1 MAINLNTDPY
11 YDDFDK
17 TKGFYQIL
25 FKPGVAV
32 QARELTQIQSILQNQ
47 IKSFGDN
54 IFKEGALIQ
63 GGHQTLDNQYH
74 SVKLTAAADS
84 SVLSLIDQ
92 EIYGVKSGLKA
103 KVINATKATV
113 SGDPPTIYIKYLNSG
128 KSKEKSGFAQ
138 SELIWNEA
146 KTVSVTTAATAVN
159 AVGTAYIITSGIVYV
174 GGFFVYF
181 ADQTA
186 ILNKYGPI
194 TSLIVGFDVKQSI
207 KQFTDDASLNDPANG
222 SYNYAAPG
230 ADRLN
235 VALTLTNRPWQA
247 DDVADPDFV
256 EIARIE
262 NKKVISSVT
271 STAYNILGDTLARR
285 TYDESGDYVVR
296 PYDLTLLEHKR
307 TSLSTNDGYYTVA
320 EGGDANKFINKISP
334 GKAYVKGY
342 EIDNIKSAAIPADKA
357 RDFTTVE
364 SGSVYV
370 PFGNYV
376 RVTNING
383 VSEEIDNLPEVQ
395 IYSQFTSTPGIPEG
409 VAIGTARIR
418 HTEFFSGTPGT
429 TTAQYNV
436 YLFDIKMKTGFSF
449 TNDAKQIVYINSV
462 YSSDFTADVVEELA
476 NLTGTISTSSASN
489 TVQGIGTRF
498 LTELAIGNYINVG
511 GSTHR
516 VTAVTNDTTITVSPA
531 ANADRSGAIF
541 SSVKSKLWDTDKNSY
556 IFPLPVNIV
565 KSIDPT
571 GVDTIYQT
579 RRIFERTLT
588 NGVVQVDAG
597 VNESFSSFSLDNMQ
611 MYVANGDVVDITGD
625 VTISGASNSVLTVD
639 VSGKGYT
646 TETVMLVTTVSK
658 NGSSAD
664 KKIKTLVSNSQLDI
678 LTEATS
684 TAQSISLGKADIYRL
699 VSVKMTTTG
708 VFGDATYN
716 STTEVDITNRYTLDN
731 GQKATYY
738 GLGSLRLKRGSNA
751 PTGPIRITFD
761 YFTHGTGDYFS
772 VDSYSID
779 YKDIPTLILGG
790 NEYVLRDCLDFRP
803 KINDAGTGF
812 SGAGASVGEFPDFE
826 NDITTSYDYYLPRTD
841 KIVINRDG
849 RIKVIRGESGFE
861 AKEPITPEDS
871 MALYILKQK
880 PYVFN
885 LSTDIDIIKID
896 NRRFTMR
903 QIGKLENRIKNIE
916 YYTSLNQLEVDTQN
930 YQIKDINGFDK
941 FKNGFVVDSFQ
952 GHGIGDV
959 YNPDYGVAIDYDKKE
974 LRPLCKTEAFTL
986 KEVATTDAERTA
998 AGYAK
1003 TGDLYTLPYTEER
1016 MISNNRSSKVENLN
1030 PYDVVSFRGKMKGK
1044 QSDIW
1049 IDTVRLP
1056 DLPVSVDNYSS
1067 LTADA
1072 KAKGTYGTVW
1082 GSWETV
1088 HFGTY
1093 QGTQEVGTR
1102 VGTETTYTE
1111 EITTET
1117 RHDIVRSS
1125 SVIAKMRD
1133 VAINFEAEGLM
1144 PDTRM
1149 YIFFNNVDV
1158 TADCKSTLL
1167 YEHDLVAG
1175 DSNTTINAFG
1185 QQGRMI
1191 ATDDNGKLK
1200 GTFHYSAEKYNFNTG
1215 SYIIRMTDD
1224 FENNPTY
1231 EFTAAEMTFTSSG
1244 ELQNIQN
1251 EIVST
1256 RNAIVT
1262 SKPVIEK
1269 SARTNYFE
1277 GGKLKGKSCKGFDLY
1292 GEYYDGSG
1300 GTYETL
1306 IEAKNIGV
1314 CGYQAPVTTTGTGT
1328 GTICRLPTEPETPPV
1343 VQTCPPGGTILDT
1356 YCDNVTFN
1364 LMATVAASPD
1374 GNGNCTTTTVIT
1386 ETGSTQCTPV
1396 NPCEVSGT
1404 LAQTFCKNG
1413 TDLYGQYF
1421 DGTYNYITGNCNTT
1435 QSLIEANNVEDCKYV
1450 THPAAGVPTGN
1461 TECFQP
1467 GFIKYVEY
1475 HDGVGGTY
1483 KNVEEYGS
1491 AECGYVT
1498 PAEIV
1503 VLEAA
1508 GETVTQE
1515 EKDLAEIYDP
1525 TDPIAAGTHN
1535 RYECRGYDYYEM
1547 IADGNWG
1554 ETAVLIE
1561 SDSEYYC
1568 NYTVPKDTIYIATF
1582 VDLDPDDDD
1591 DGDLDPP
1598 RAQVVDTVG
1607 FIGGVFNYA
1616 FGRNLTE
1623 AERGEA
1629 QAYFDANGITA
1640 DTLANATTSGSN
1652 ITNGY
1657 IQGDV
1662 VPDAYNADAEK
1673 IALAVKTMIEVGVA
1687 RGYGND
1693 SDASVTNYLNTVEG
1707 ANVETLSTQIA
1718 IQAITAATNID
1729 NPAIDESWA
1738 KEAVRLLINNTETG
1752 GSLV

>member
-1 MAINLNTDPY
+1 MAININTDPY

-17 TKGFYQIL
+17 TKGFHQIL

-63 GGHQTLDNQYH
+63 GGHQSLDTQYH

-84 SVLSLIDQ
+84 TVLSLIDQ
-92 EIYGVKSGLKA
+92 EVYGLNSGIRA
-103 KVINATKATV
+103 KVVNATQATV
-113 SGDPPTIYIKYLNSG
+113 SGDPPTIFIKYLNSG

-146 KTVSVTTAATAVN
+146 KTVSVTTAATSVN
-159 AVGTAYIITSGIVYV
+159 AVGTAYTMTNGIIYV

-186 ILNKYGPI
+186 ILNKYGSI
-194 TSLIVGFDVKQSI
+194 TNIIVGFDVKQTI
-207 KQFTDDASLNDPANG
+207 KDFTDDASLNDPANG

-230 ADRLN
+230 ADRLQ

-256 EIARIE
+256 EIARIQ
-262 NKKVISSVT
+262 NKSVISAVT

-296 PYDLTLLEHKR
+296 PYDLSMVEHKR

-342 EIDNIKSAAIPADKA
+342 EIDNVKSAAIPADKA
-357 RDFTTVE
+357 RDTASVE
-364 SGSVYV
+364 SGSVYT

-395 IYSQFTSTPGIPEG
+395 IYSQFTATPGIPEG

-436 YLFDIKMKTGFSF
+436 YLFDIKMKTGYSF

-476 NLTGTISTSSASN
+476 NLTGTISTVGASS
-489 TVQGIGTRF
+489 TIQGIGTRF
-498 LTELAIGNYINVG
+498 LTELDVGNYINVD

-516 VTAVTNDTTITVSPA
+516 VISIIDDTGITVSP
-531 ANADRSGAIF
+531 DPIQSRSGYVF
-541 SSVKSKLWDTDKNSY
+541 SSVKSKLWNTDRNSY
-556 IFPLPVNIV
+556 IFPLPVTIV

-579 RRIFERTLT
+579 RRVYERTLT

-625 VTISGASNSVLTVD
+625 VTITGASNTVLTVD
-639 VSGKGYT
+639 VSAKGYT
-646 TETVMLVTTVSK
+646 TETVILVVTVSK
-658 NGSSAD
+658 NGSAAD

-678 LTEATS
+678 TSEATS
-684 TAQSISLGKADIYRL
+684 TAQSISLGKGDIYKL

-812 SGAGASVGEFPDFE
+812 SGTGSSVGEFPDFE
-826 NDITTSYDYYLPRTD
+826 NDITTAYEYYLPRTD

-849 RIKVIRGESGFE
+849 RIKVIKGESGFD
-861 AKEPITPEDS
+861 AKEPATPEDS
-871 MALYILKQK
+871 MVLYILKQK

-885 LSTDIDIIKID
+885 ISTDIDIVKID

-916 YYTSLNQLEVDTQN
+916 YYTSLNQLEVNTQN

-959 YNPDYGVAIDYDKKE
+959 YNSDYGVAIDYQKRE

-1049 IDTVRLP
+1049 IDTIRLP

-1067 LTADA
+1067 LTAAA

-1093 QGTQEVGTR
+1093 QGTQEIGTR

-1117 RHDIVRSS
+1117 RHDIVVDTK
-1125 SVIAKMRD
+1125 VIPKMRD

-1149 YIFFNNVDV
+1149 YIFMNNENV
-1158 TADCKSTLL
+1158 TAECKSTLL

-1175 DSNTTINAFG
+1175 DTKTTINAIG
-1185 QQGRMI
+1185 QQGKMI

-1200 GTFHYSAEKYNFNTG
+1200 GTFHYSAEKWNWSTG

-1224 FENNPTY
+1224 YENNQTY
-1231 EFTAAEMTFTSSG
+1231 EFTSAEMTFTSSG
-1244 ELQNIQN
+1244 ELQNIRN

-1262 SKPVIEK
+1262 SKPVIE
-1269 SARTNYFE
+1269 STSRTNYFE

-1292 GEYYDGSG
+1292 EERYDGAG

-1306 IEAKNIGV
+1306 VDAKNTGV
-1314 CGYQAPVTTTGTGT
+1314 CGYVKPIVTP
-1328 GTICRLPTEPETPPV
+1328 LPTEPDPPVV
-1343 VQTCPPGGTILDT
+1343 VQTCPPGGTILNT
-1356 YCDNVTFN
+1356 YCDEVTFN
-1364 LMATVAASPD
+1364 LMATVAAGPD
-1374 GNGNCTTTTVIT
+1374 GNGKCSTTEVIT

-1396 NPCEVSGT
+1396 NPCEPNGT
-1404 LAQTFCKNG
+1404 PAQTFCKNG
-1413 TDLYGQYF
+1413 TDLWGQYF
-1421 DGTYNYITGNCNTT
+1421 DGTYNYVTGDCNTY
-1435 QSLIEANNVEDCKYV
+1435 QSLIQANNVEDCKYV
-1450 THPAAGVPTGN
+1450 NHPAAGVPTGN

-1467 GFIKYVEY
+1467 GYIKYVEY

-1491 AECGYVT
+1491 AECGYVS
-1498 PAEIV
+1498 PVEIA

-1508 GETVTQE
+1508 GTVVTQE

-1561 SDSEYYC
+1561 ANSEYYC
-1568 NYTVPKDTIYIATF
+1568 NYTVPKDTIYIETF
-1582 VDLDPDDDD
+1582 VDLDADDDD

-1598 RAQVVDTVG
+1598 RAQVVDTLG
-1607 FIGGVFNYA
+1607 FINGIFNYA
-1616 FGRNLTE
+1616 FGSNMTE
-1623 AERGEA
+1623 SDRVEA
-1629 QAYFDANGITA
+1629 DAYLASKGITA

-1652 ITNGY
+1652 IVDGY
-1657 IQGDV
+1657 IDADQ
-1662 VPDAYNADAEK
+1662 VPSAYNEDAEK
-1673 IALAVKTMIEVGVA
+1673 LGLAIKTMIEVGVA
-1687 RGYGND
+1687 RGYGAD

-1707 ANVETLSTQIA
+1707 STVETISNQIA
-1718 IQAITAATNID
+1718 IQAVTAATQID

-1738 KEAVRLLINNTETG
+1738 KEAVRLLINNTTEG
-1752 GSLV
+1752 GSLI

>member
-11 YDDFDK
+11 YDDFDN
-17 TKGFYQIL
+17 TKGFHQIL

-63 GGHQTLDNQYH
+63 GGHQSLDTQYH

-84 SVLSLIDQ
+84 IVLSLIDQ
-92 EIYGVKSGLKA
+92 EVYGLKSGIKA
-103 KVINATKATV
+103 KVVNATQATAA
-113 SGDPPTIYIKYLNSG
+113 GDPPTIFIKYLNSG

-138 SELIWNEA
+138 SEIIWNEA
-146 KTVSVTTAATAVN
+146 KTVSVTTAATSVN
-159 AVGTAYIITSGIVYV
+159 SVGTAYTMTNGIVYA

-194 TSLIVGFDVKQSI
+194 TNIIVGFDVKQTI
-207 KQFTDDASLNDPANG
+207 KDFTDDSSLNDPANG
-222 SYNYAAPG
+222 SFNYAAPG
-230 ADRLN
+230 ADRLQ

-247 DDVADPDFV
+247 DNVVDPDFI
-256 EIARIE
+256 EIARIQ
-262 NKKVISSVT
+262 NKKVISAVT

-296 PYDLTLLEHKR
+296 PYDLSMVEHKR
-307 TSLSTNDGYYTVA
+307 TSLFVNDGYYTAA

-342 EIDNIKSAAIPADKA
+342 EIDNVKSAAIAGDKA
-357 RDFTTVE
+357 RDTALVE
-364 SGSVYV
+364 SGSVYT

-395 IYSQFTSTPGIPEG
+395 IYSQFTSTPGVPEG
-409 VAIGTARIR
+409 IAIGTARIR

-436 YLFDIKMKTGFSF
+436 YLFDIKMRTGFSF

-462 YSSDFTADVVEELA
+462 YSSDFTADVVEELS
-476 NLTGTISTSSASN
+476 NLTGTISTVGASQ
-489 TVQGIGTRF
+489 TIQGIGTRF
-498 LTELAIGNYINVG
+498 LTELSIGNYINIDG
-511 GSTHR
+511 DTHR
-516 VTAVTNDTTITVSPA
+516 VTTIIDDTGIEVSPTPTQS
-531 ANADRSGAIF
+531 RSGYVF
-541 SSVKSKLWDTDKNSY
+541 SSVKSKLWNTDRNSY

-565 KSIDPT
+565 KSIDPS
-571 GVDTIYQT
+571 GVDTVYET

-588 NGVVQVDAG
+588 AGVVQVDAG
-597 VNESFSSFSLDNMQ
+597 VNESFSSESLDNMQ
-611 MYVANGDVVDITGD
+611 LYVSNGDVVDITGD
-625 VTISGASNSVLTVD
+625 VTISGAANTVLTID
-639 VSGKGYT
+639 ISGQGYT
-646 TETVMLVTTVSK
+646 TETVMLIATVSK
-658 NGSSAD
+658 NGSAAD
-664 KKIKTLVSNSQLDI
+664 KKTKSLQANQQLDI

-708 VFGDATYN
+708 VFGDASYN

-738 GLGSLRLKRGSNA
+738 GLGSLRLKSGSNA

-772 VDSYSID
+772 VDSYTID

-812 SGAGASVGEFPDFE
+812 SGAGSSVGEFPDFE
-826 NDITTSYDYYLPRTD
+826 NDITTSYEYYLPRTD

-849 RIKVIRGESGFE
+849 RIKVIKGESGFE
-861 AKEPITPEDS
+861 AKEPTTPEDS

-885 LSTDIDIIKID
+885 ISTDIDIVKID

-959 YNPDYGVAIDYDKKE
+959 YNPDYGVAIDYDKRE

-986 KEVATTDAERTA
+986 KEVATTDAERAA

-1016 MISNNRSSKVENLN
+1016 LISNNRSSKVENLN

-1049 IDTVRLP
+1049 IDTIRLP

-1082 GSWETV
+1082 GAWETV

-1093 QGTQEVGTR
+1093 QGTQEIGTR

-1117 RHDIVRSS
+1117 KHDIVRSS

-1133 VAINFEAEGLM
+1133 VSINFEAEGLM

-1149 YIFFNNVDV
+1149 YIFMNNQDV

-1167 YEHDLVAG
+1167 YDHDLVAG

-1185 QQGRMI
+1185 QQGKML

-1200 GTFHYSAEKYNFNTG
+1200 GTFHYSAEKYNWNTG

-1244 ELQNIQN
+1244 ELHNIQN

-1269 SARTNYFE
+1269 SSRTDYFE
-1277 GGKLKGKSCKGFDLY
+1277 SGKLKSKSCKGFDLY
-1292 GEYYDGSG
+1292 EEKYDGSG
-1300 GTYETL
+1300 GTYEVL
-1306 IEAKNIGV
+1306 IDAKNIGV
-1314 CGYQAPVTTTGTGT
+1314 CGYVKPIITPTPIEPDNPV
-1328 GTICRLPTEPETPPV
+1328 V
-1343 VQTCPPGGTILDT
+1343 VQTCPAGGTILDT
-1356 YCDNVTFN
+1356 YCDAVTFN
-1364 LMATVAASPD
+1364 LMATVAAGPD

-1396 NPCEVSGT
+1396 SPCDVAGT
-1404 LAQTFCKNG
+1404 LAQTFCKNQ
-1413 TDLYGQYF
+1413 TDLWGQYF
-1421 DGTYNYITGNCNTT
+1421 DGTYNYVTGDCNTY
-1435 QSLIEANNVEDCKYV
+1435 QSLIEANNVEDCKYILH
-1450 THPAAGVPTGN
+1450 TAYGVPTGN
-1461 TECFQP
+1461 TECYQP

-1475 HDGVGGTY
+1475 HDGLGGTY
-1483 KNVEEYGS
+1483 KNIEEYGS
-1491 AECGYVT
+1491 VECGYVT
-1498 PAEIV
+1498 PAVIAAA
-1503 VLEAA
+1503 EAE
-1508 GETVTQE
+1508 GEVVTQE
-1515 EKDLAEIYDP
+1515 EKDLAETYDP
-1525 TDPIAAGTHN
+1525 ADPIAAGTHN
-1535 RYECRGYDYYEM
+1535 RYECRGVDYYEM

-1561 SDSEYYC
+1561 ANSEFYC
-1568 NYTVPKDTIYIATF
+1568 NYTVPKDTIFIETF

-1657 IQGDV
+1657 IDADV

-1673 IALAVKTMIEVGVA
+1673 VALAVKTMIEVGVA
-1687 RGYGND
+1687 RGYGSD

-1707 ANVETLSTQIA
+1707 ANVETLSNQIA
-1718 IQAITAATNID
+1718 IQAITAATHID

>member
-17 TKGFYQIL
+17 TKGFHQIL

-32 QARELTQIQSILQNQ
+32 QARELTQIQSILQDQ

-63 GGHQTLDNQYH
+63 GGHQSLDTQYH

-84 SVLSLIDQ
+84 IVLSLIDQ
-92 EIYGVKSGLKA
+92 EVYGLKSGIKA
-103 KVINATKATV
+103 KVVNATQATV
-113 SGDPPTIYIKYLNSG
+113 AGDPPTIFIKYLNSG

-138 SELIWNEA
+138 SEIIWNEA
-146 KTVSVTTAATAVN
+146 KTVSVTTAATSVN
-159 AVGTAYIITSGIVYV
+159 AVGTAYNITNGIVYA

-194 TSLIVGFDVKQSI
+194 TNIIVGFDVKQTI
-207 KQFTDDASLNDPANG
+207 KDFTDDSSLNDPANG

-230 ADRLN
+230 ADRLQ
-235 VALTLTNRPWQA
+235 VALTLTNRAWQA
-247 DDVADPDFV
+247 DDVVDPDFI
-256 EIARIE
+256 EIARIQ
-262 NKKVISSVT
+262 NKKVISAVT

-296 PYDLTLLEHKR
+296 PYDLSMVEHRR
-307 TSLSTNDGYYTVA
+307 TSLYVNDGYYTAA

-342 EIDNIKSAAIPADKA
+342 EIDNVKSAAISADKA
-357 RDFTTVE
+357 RDTALVE
-364 SGSVYV
+364 SGSVYT

-409 VAIGTARIR
+409 IAIGTARIR

-436 YLFDIKMKTGFSF
+436 YLFDIKMRTGFSF

-462 YSSDFTADVVEELA
+462 YSSDFTADVVEELS
-476 NLTGTISTSSASN
+476 NLTGTISTVGASQ
-489 TVQGIGTRF
+489 TIQGIGTRF
-498 LTELAIGNYINVG
+498 LTELSIGNYINIDG
-511 GSTHR
+511 DTHR
-516 VTAVTNDTTITVSPA
+516 VTTIIDDTGIEVSPTPTQS
-531 ANADRSGAIF
+531 RSGYVF
-541 SSVKSKLWDTDKNSY
+541 SSVKSKLWNTDRNSY

-571 GVDTIYQT
+571 GVDTVYET

-588 NGVVQVDAG
+588 AGVVQVDAG
-597 VNESFSSFSLDNMQ
+597 VNESFSSESLDNMQ
-611 MYVANGDVVDITGD
+611 LYVSNGDVVDITGD
-625 VTISGASNSVLTVD
+625 VTISGAANTVLTID
-639 VSGKGYT
+639 ISGQGYT
-646 TETVMLVTTVSK
+646 TETIMLIATVSK
-658 NGSSAD
+658 NGSAAD
-664 KKIKTLVSNSQLDI
+664 KKTKSLQANHQLDI

-708 VFGDATYN
+708 VFGDASYN

-738 GLGSLRLKRGSNA
+738 GLGSLRLKSGSNA

-772 VDSYSID
+772 VDSYTID

-812 SGAGASVGEFPDFE
+812 SGAGSSVGEFPDFE
-826 NDITTSYDYYLPRTD
+826 NDITTSYEYYLPRTD

-849 RIKVIRGESGFE
+849 RIKVIKGESGFE
-861 AKEPITPEDS
+861 AKEPTTPEDA

-885 LSTDIDIIKID
+885 ISTDIDIVKID

-959 YNPDYGVAIDYDKKE
+959 YNVDYGAAVDYEKRE

-1016 MISNNRSSKVENLN
+1016 LISNNRSSKVENLN

-1049 IDTVRLP
+1049 IDTIRLP

-1082 GSWETV
+1082 GAWETV

-1149 YIFFNNVDV
+1149 YIFMNNQDV
-1158 TADCKSTLL
+1158 TSDCKSTLL
-1167 YEHDLVAG
+1167 YDHDLVAG

-1185 QQGRMI
+1185 QQGKML

-1200 GTFHYSAEKYNFNTG
+1200 GTFHYSAEKYNWNTG

-1231 EFTAAEMTFTSSG
+1231 EFTAAEMSFTSSG

-1262 SKPVIEK
+1262 SKPVIE
-1269 SARTNYFE
+1269 SSSRTDYFE
-1277 GGKLKGKSCKGFDLY
+1277 SGKLKSKSCKGFDLY
-1292 GEYYDGSG
+1292 GEYYDGGG

-1306 IEAKNIGV
+1306 IDAKNIGV
-1314 CGYQAPVTTTGTGT
+1314 CGYVKPIITPT
-1328 GTICRLPTEPETPPV
+1328 PTEPDPPVV
-1343 VQTCPPGGTILDT
+1343 VQTCPAGGTILDT
-1356 YCDNVTFN
+1356 YCDAVTFN
-1364 LMATVAASPD
+1364 LMATVAAGPD
-1374 GNGNCTTTTVIT
+1374 GSGNCTTTTVIT

-1396 NPCEVSGT
+1396 SPCDVAGT
-1404 LAQTFCKNG
+1404 LAQTFCKNQ
-1413 TDLYGQYF
+1413 TDLWGQYF
-1421 DGTYNYITGNCNTT
+1421 DGTYNYVTGDCNTY
-1435 QSLIEANNVEDCKYV
+1435 QSLIEANNVEDCKYIIH
-1450 THPAAGVPTGN
+1450 TAYGVPTGN

-1498 PAEIV
+1498 PAAIV
-1503 VLEAA
+1503 VAEAA
-1508 GETVTQE
+1508 GEVVTQE
-1515 EKDLAEIYDP
+1515 EKDLAETYDP

-1535 RYECRGYDYYEM
+1535 RYECRGVDYYEM

-1561 SDSEYYC
+1561 ANSEFYC
-1568 NYTVPKDTIYIATF
+1568 NYTVPKDTIFIETF

-1657 IQGDV
+1657 IDADV

-1673 IALAVKTMIEVGVA
+1673 VALAVKTMIEVGVA

-1707 ANVETLSTQIA
+1707 ANVETLSNQIA
-1718 IQAITAATNID
+1718 IQAITAATHID

>member
-17 TKGFYQIL
+17 TKGFHQIL

-63 GGHQTLDNQYH
+63 GGHQSLDTQYH
-74 SVKLTAAADS
+74 SVKLTAASDS
-84 SVLSLIDQ
+84 IVLSLIDQ
-92 EIYGVKSGLKA
+92 EVYGLKSGIKA
-103 KVINATKATV
+103 KVVNATQATV
-113 SGDPPTIYIKYLNSG
+113 AGDPPTIFIKYLNSG

-138 SELIWNEA
+138 SEIIWNEA
-146 KTVSVTTAATAVN
+146 KTVSVTTAATSVN
-159 AVGTAYIITSGIVYV
+159 AVGTAYTMTNGIVYA

-181 ADQTA
+181 ADQTS

-194 TSLIVGFDVKQSI
+194 TSIIVGFDVKQTI
-207 KQFTDDASLNDPANG
+207 KDFTDDSSLNDPANG

-230 ADRLN
+230 ADRLQ
-235 VALTLTNRPWQA
+235 VALTLTNRAWQA
-247 DDVADPDFV
+247 DDVVDPDFI
-256 EIARIE
+256 EIARIQ
-262 NKKVISSVT
+262 NKKVISAVT

-296 PYDLTLLEHKR
+296 PYDLSMVEHKR
-307 TSLSTNDGYYTVA
+307 TSLYVNDGYYTAA

-342 EIDNIKSAAIPADKA
+342 EIDNVKSAAIPADKA
-357 RDFTTVE
+357 RDTALVE
-364 SGSVYV
+364 SGSVYT

-395 IYSQFTSTPGIPEG
+395 IYSQFTSTPGVPEG
-409 VAIGTARIR
+409 IAIGTARIR

-436 YLFDIKMKTGFSF
+436 YLFDIKMRTGFSF

-462 YSSDFTADVVEELA
+462 YSSDFTADVVEELS
-476 NLTGTISTSSASN
+476 NLTGTISTVGASQ
-489 TVQGIGTRF
+489 TIQGIGTRF
-498 LTELAIGNYINVG
+498 LTELSIGNYINIDG
-511 GSTHR
+511 DTHR
-516 VTAVTNDTTITVSPA
+516 VTTIIDDTGIEVSPTPTQS
-531 ANADRSGAIF
+531 RSGYVF
-541 SSVKSKLWDTDKNSY
+541 SSVKSKLWNTDRNSY

-571 GVDTIYQT
+571 GVDTVYET

-588 NGVVQVDAG
+588 AGVVQVDAG
-597 VNESFSSFSLDNMQ
+597 VNESFSSESLDNMQ
-611 MYVANGDVVDITGD
+611 LYVSNGDVVDITGD
-625 VTISGASNSVLTVD
+625 VTISGAANTVLTID
-639 VSGKGYT
+639 VSGQGYT
-646 TETVMLVTTVSK
+646 TETVMLIATVSK
-658 NGSSAD
+658 NGSAAD
-664 KKIKTLVSNSQLDI
+664 KKTKSLQANHQLDI
-678 LTEATS
+678 LTEAAS

-708 VFGDATYN
+708 VFGDASYN

-738 GLGSLRLKRGSNA
+738 GLGSLRLKSGSNA

-772 VDSYSID
+772 VDSYTID

-812 SGAGASVGEFPDFE
+812 SGAGSSVGEFPDFE
-826 NDITTSYDYYLPRTD
+826 NDITTSYEYYLPRTD

-849 RIKVIRGESGFE
+849 RIKVIKGESGFE
-861 AKEPITPEDS
+861 AKEPSTPEDA

-885 LSTDIDIIKID
+885 ISTDIDIVKID

-959 YNPDYGVAIDYDKKE
+959 YNPDYGVAIDYDKRE

-1049 IDTVRLP
+1049 IDTIRLP

-1082 GSWETV
+1082 GAWETV

-1093 QGTQEVGTR
+1093 QGTQEIGTR

-1117 RHDIVRSS
+1117 KHDIVRSS

-1133 VAINFEAEGLM
+1133 VSINFEAEGLM

-1149 YIFFNNVDV
+1149 YIFMNNQDV
-1158 TADCKSTLL
+1158 TSDCKSTLL
-1167 YEHDLVAG
+1167 YDHDLVAG

-1185 QQGRMI
+1185 QQGKMI

-1200 GTFHYSAEKYNFNTG
+1200 GTFHYSAEKYNWNTG

-1244 ELQNIQN
+1244 ELHNIQN

-1262 SKPVIEK
+1262 SKPVIES
-1269 SARTNYFE
+1269 SARTDYFE
-1277 GGKLKGKSCKGFDLY
+1277 SGKLKSKSCKGFDLH

-1306 IEAKNIGV
+1306 IDAKNIGV
-1314 CGYQAPVTTTGTGT
+1314 CGYVKPIITSTPLEPPTPV
-1328 GTICRLPTEPETPPV
+1328 V

-1356 YCDNVTFN
+1356 YCDAVTFN
-1364 LMATVAASPD
+1364 LMATVAAGPD

-1396 NPCEVSGT
+1396 SPCDVAGT
-1404 LAQTFCKNG
+1404 LAQTFCKNQ
-1413 TDLYGQYF
+1413 TDLWGQFF
-1421 DGTYNYITGNCNTT
+1421 DGTYNYITGDCNTY
-1435 QSLIEANNVEDCKYV
+1435 QSLIEANNVEDCKYILH
-1450 THPAAGVPTGN
+1450 TASGVPTGN
-1461 TECFQP
+1461 TECYQP

-1475 HDGVGGTY
+1475 HDGLGGTY
-1483 KNVEEYGS
+1483 KVVEEYGS
-1491 AECGYVT
+1491 VECGYVT
-1498 PAEIV
+1498 PAAIV
-1503 VLEAA
+1503 IAEAA
-1508 GETVTQE
+1508 GEVVTQE
-1515 EKDLAEIYDP
+1515 EKDLAETYDP
-1525 TDPIAAGTHN
+1525 ADPIAAGTHN
-1535 RYECRGYDYYEM
+1535 RYECRGVDYYEM

-1561 SDSEYYC
+1561 ANSEFYC
-1568 NYTVPKDTIYIATF
+1568 NYTTPKDTIFIETF
-1582 VDLDPDDDD
+1582 VDLVPDDDD

-1629 QAYFDANGITA
+1629 QAYFDANGITS

-1657 IQGDV
+1657 IDADV

-1687 RGYGND
+1687 RGYGSD

-1707 ANVETLSTQIA
+1707 ANVETLSNQIA

-1738 KEAVRLLINNTETG
+1738 KEAVRALINNTETG

>member
-1 MAINLNTDPY
+1 MTINLNTDPY

-17 TKGFYQIL
+17 TKGFHQIL

-63 GGHQTLDNQYH
+63 GGHQSLDTQYH
-74 SVKLTAAADS
+74 SVKLTSAADS
-84 SVLSLIDQ
+84 TVLSLIDQ
-92 EIYGVKSGLKA
+92 DVYGTKSGIKA
-103 KVINATKATV
+103 RVVNATQATTA
-113 SGDPPTIYIKYLNSG
+113 GDPPTIFIKYLNSG

-138 SELIWNEA
+138 SEVIWNEA
-146 KTVSVTTAATAVN
+146 KTVSVTTAATSVN
-159 AVGTAYIITSGIVYV
+159 AVGTAYTMTNGIVYV

-181 ADQTA
+181 DDQTA

-194 TSLIVGFDVKQSI
+194 TNIIVGFDVKETI
-207 KQFTDDASLNDPANG
+207 KDFTDDSSLNDPANG

-230 ADRLN
+230 ADRLQ
-235 VALTLTNRPWQA
+235 VELTLTNRAWQA
-247 DDVADPDFV
+247 DDVTDPDFV
-256 EIARIE
+256 EIARIQ
-262 NKKVISSVT
+262 NKRVISAVT

-296 PYDLTLLEHKR
+296 PYDLSLVEHKR
-307 TSLSTNDGYYTVA
+307 TSLSTNDGYYTAA
-320 EGGDANKFINKISP
+320 EGGDVNKFINKISP

-342 EIDNIKSAAIPADKA
+342 EIDNVKSAAIPADKA
-357 RDFTTVE
+357 RDTATVE
-364 SGSVYV
+364 SGSVYT

-376 RVTNING
+376 RVTNLHS
-383 VSEEIDNLPEVQ
+383 VSEDIDHLPE
-395 IYSQFTSTPGIPEG
+395 IMIFNQFTSTPGTPEG
-409 VAIGTARIR
+409 IQIGSARIR
-418 HTEFFSGTPGT
+418 HTEYFSGTPGDP
-429 TTAQYNV
+429 ASQYNV
-436 YLFDIKMKTGFSF
+436 YLFDIKMYPGYSF
-449 TNDAKQIVYINSV
+449 TNDAKQLVYINSL
-462 YSSDFTADVVEELA
+462 YSEDFTADVVEELD
-476 NLTGTISTSSASN
+476 NLTGTVSTTNASS
-489 TVQGIGTRF
+489 TIQGIGTRF
-498 LTELAIGNYINVG
+498 LTELKVGNYINVA

-516 VTAVTNDTTITVSPA
+516 VTAVTNDTTISVSPA
-531 ANADRSGAIF
+531 ADADRSGEIF

-571 GVDTIYQT
+571 GTDTVYQT

-588 NGVVQVDAG
+588 AGVVQVNAG
-597 VNESFSSFSLDNMQ
+597 VNESFSSFSYDNMQ
-611 MYVANGDVVDITGD
+611 MYVSNGNVVDLSGS
-625 VTISGASNSVLTVD
+625 VTISGVSNSVLTVD
-639 VSGKGYT
+639 VSGQGYT
-646 TETVMLVTTVSK
+646 TETVMLVVTVSK
-658 NGSSAD
+658 NSSAAD
-664 KKIKTLVSNSQLDI
+664 RKIKTLVTNSQLDY
-678 LTEATS
+678 LAEAPA
-684 TAQSISLGKADIYRL
+684 TARTIWLEKADIYKL

-708 VFGDATYN
+708 VFGDVSYN
-716 STTEVDITNRYTLDN
+716 DTTEVDITNRYTLDN

-738 GLGSLRLKRGSNA
+738 GLGSIKLKKGSNP

-761 YFTHGTGDYFS
+761 YFTHGSGDYFS

-803 KINDAGTGF
+803 RIADNGSGFDAT
-812 SGAGASVGEFPDFE
+812 GASVGEFPDFE
-826 NDITTSYDYYLPRTD
+826 NDITTSYEYYLPRTD

-849 RIKVIRGESGFE
+849 RIKVVKGESGFD
-861 AKEPITPEDS
+861 AKEPATPEDS
-871 MALYILKQK
+871 MTLYILKQK

-885 LSTDIDIIKID
+885 ISTDIDIIKID

-959 YNPDYGVAIDYDKKE
+959 YNVDYGAAIDYDKRE

-986 KEVATTDAERTA
+986 KEVATTDAERAA

-1093 QGTQEVGTR
+1093 QGTQEIGTR

-1117 RHDIVRSS
+1117 KRDIVRSS
-1125 SVIAKMRD
+1125 AVIPKMRD
-1133 VAINFEAEGLM
+1133 VSINFEAEGLM

-1149 YIFFNNVDV
+1149 YIFMNNQDV

-1175 DSNTTINAFG
+1175 SPNTTINALG
-1185 QQGRMI
+1185 QQGRML

-1200 GTFHYSAEKYNFNTG
+1200 GTFHYSAEKYNWNTG

-1224 FENNPTY
+1224 FENNPVF

-1269 SARTNYFE
+1269 TARTNYFQS
-1277 GGKLKGKSCKGFDLY
+1277 GKLKSKSCKGFDLY

-1306 IEAKNIGV
+1306 INAKDTGV
-1314 CGYQAPVTTTGTGT
+1314 CGYVKPIITPVPG
-1328 GTICRLPTEPETPPV
+1328 EPDPPVV

-1356 YCDNVTFN
+1356 YCDDVTFN
-1364 LMATVAASPD
+1364 LMATVAAGPD

-1421 DGTYNYITGNCNTT
+1421 DGTYNYITGDCNTY
-1435 QSLIEANNVEDCKYV
+1435 QALIEANNVEDCKYV
-1450 THPAAGVPTGN
+1450 THPAAGTPTGN

-1467 GFIKYVEY
+1467 GYIKYVEY

-1491 AECGYVT
+1491 AECGYIS
-1498 PAEIV
+1498 PAEIAV
-1503 VLEAA
+1503 IEAA
-1508 GETVTQE
+1508 GTPVTQE
-1515 EKDLAEIYDP
+1515 EKDLAETYDP

-1535 RYECRGYDYYEM
+1535 RYECRGFDYYEM

-1561 SDSEYYC
+1561 ADSEYYC
-1568 NYTVPKDTIYIATF
+1568 NYTVPKDTIYIETF

-1598 RAQVVDTVG
+1598 RAQVVDTLG
-1607 FIGGVFNYA
+1607 YINGIFNYA
-1616 FGRNLTE
+1616 FGSNMTESDRVE
-1623 AERGEA
+1623 AE
-1629 QAYFDANGITA
+1629 AYLAAEGITA
-1640 DTLANATTSGSN
+1640 ETLANATTSGSN
-1652 ITNGY
+1652 IVDGY
-1657 IQGDV
+1657 IDATQ

-1673 IALAVKTMIEVGVA
+1673 LGLAVKTMIEVGVA
-1687 RGYGND
+1687 RGYGSD

-1707 ANVETLSTQIA
+1707 STVENISNQIA
-1718 IQAITAATNID
+1718 IQAVTAATQID

-1738 KEAVRLLINNTETG
+1738 KEAVRLLINNTEEG
-1752 GSLV
+1752 GSLI

>member
-1 MAINLNTDPY
+1 MAININTDPY

-17 TKGFYQIL
+17 TKGFHQIL

-63 GGHQTLDNQYH
+63 GGHQSLDTQYH

-84 SVLSLIDQ
+84 TVLSLIDQ
-92 EIYGVKSGLKA
+92 EIYGLNSGIRA
-103 KVINATKATV
+103 KVVNATQATV
-113 SGDPPTIYIKYLNSG
+113 SGDPPTIFIKYLNSG

-146 KTVSVTTAATAVN
+146 KTVSVTTAATSVN
-159 AVGTAYIITSGIVYV
+159 AVGTAYTMTNGIIYV

-186 ILNKYGPI
+186 ILNKYGSI
-194 TSLIVGFDVKQSI
+194 TNIIVGFDVKQTI
-207 KQFTDDASLNDPANG
+207 KDFTDDASLNDPANG

-230 ADRLN
+230 ADRLQ

-256 EIARIE
+256 EIARIQ
-262 NKKVISSVT
+262 NKSVISAVT

-296 PYDLTLLEHKR
+296 PYDLSMVEHKR

-342 EIDNIKSAAIPADKA
+342 EIDNVKSAAIPADKA
-357 RDFTTVE
+357 RDTASVE
-364 SGSVYV
+364 SGSVYT

-395 IYSQFTSTPGIPEG
+395 IYSQFTATPGIPEG

-436 YLFDIKMKTGFSF
+436 YLFDIKMKTGYSF

-476 NLTGTISTSSASN
+476 NLTGTISTVGASS
-489 TVQGIGTRF
+489 TIQGIGTRF
-498 LTELAIGNYINVG
+498 LTELDVGNYINVD

-516 VTAVTNDTTITVSPA
+516 VISIIDDTGITVSP
-531 ANADRSGAIF
+531 DPIQSRSGYVF
-541 SSVKSKLWDTDKNSY
+541 SSVKSKLWNTDRNSY
-556 IFPLPVNIV
+556 IFPLPVTIV

-579 RRIFERTLT
+579 RRVYERTLT

-625 VTISGASNSVLTVD
+625 VTITGASNTVLTVD
-639 VSGKGYT
+639 VSAKGYT
-646 TETVMLVTTVSK
+646 TETVILVVTVSK
-658 NGSSAD
+658 NGSAAD

-678 LTEATS
+678 TSEATS
-684 TAQSISLGKADIYRL
+684 TAQSISLGKGDIYRL

-812 SGAGASVGEFPDFE
+812 SGTGSSVGEFPDFE
-826 NDITTSYDYYLPRTD
+826 NDITTAYEYYLPRTD

-849 RIKVIRGESGFE
+849 RIKVIKGESGFD
-861 AKEPITPEDS
+861 AKEPATPEDS
-871 MALYILKQK
+871 MVLYILKQK

-885 LSTDIDIIKID
+885 ISTDIDIVKID

-916 YYTSLNQLEVDTQN
+916 YYTSLNQLEVNTQN

-959 YNPDYGVAIDYDKKE
+959 YNADYGVAIDYQKRE

-1049 IDTVRLP
+1049 IDTIRLP

-1067 LTADA
+1067 LTAAA

-1093 QGTQEVGTR
+1093 QGTQEIGTR

-1117 RHDIVRSS
+1117 KHDIVRSS

-1149 YIFFNNVDV
+1149 YIFMNNENV
-1158 TADCKSTLL
+1158 TAECKSTLL

-1175 DSNTTINAFG
+1175 DTKTTINAIG
-1185 QQGRMI
+1185 QQGKMI

-1200 GTFHYSAEKYNFNTG
+1200 GTFHYSAEKWNWSTG

-1224 FENNPTY
+1224 YENNQTY
-1231 EFTAAEMTFTSSG
+1231 EFTSAEMTFTSSG

-1262 SKPVIEK
+1262 SKPVIE
-1269 SARTNYFE
+1269 STSRTNYFE

-1292 GEYYDGSG
+1292 EERYDGAG

-1306 IEAKNIGV
+1306 VDAKNTGV
-1314 CGYQAPVTTTGTGT
+1314 CGYVKPIITP
-1328 GTICRLPTEPETPPV
+1328 LPTEPDPPVV
-1343 VQTCPPGGTILDT
+1343 VQTCPPGGTILNT
-1356 YCDNVTFN
+1356 YCDEVTFN
-1364 LMATVAASPD
+1364 LMATVAAGPD
-1374 GNGNCTTTTVIT
+1374 GNGKCSTTEVIT

-1396 NPCEVSGT
+1396 NPCEPNGT
-1404 LAQTFCKNG
+1404 PAQTFCKNG
-1413 TDLYGQYF
+1413 TDLWGQYF
-1421 DGTYNYITGNCNTT
+1421 DGTYNYVTGDCNTY
-1435 QSLIEANNVEDCKYV
+1435 QSLIQANNVEDCKYV
-1450 THPAAGVPTGN
+1450 NHPAAGVPTGN

-1467 GFIKYVEY
+1467 GYIKYVEY

-1491 AECGYVT
+1491 AECGYVS
-1498 PAEIV
+1498 PVEIA

-1508 GETVTQE
+1508 GTVVTQE

-1561 SDSEYYC
+1561 ANSEYYC
-1568 NYTVPKDTIYIATF
+1568 NYTVPKDTIYIETF
-1582 VDLDPDDDD
+1582 VDLDADDDD

-1598 RAQVVDTVG
+1598 RAQVVDTLG
-1607 FIGGVFNYA
+1607 FINGIFNYA
-1616 FGRNLTE
+1616 FGSNMTE
-1623 AERGEA
+1623 SDRVEA
-1629 QAYFDANGITA
+1629 DAYLASKGITA

-1652 ITNGY
+1652 IVDGY
-1657 IQGDV
+1657 IDADQ
-1662 VPDAYNADAEK
+1662 VPSAYNEDAEK
-1673 IALAVKTMIEVGVA
+1673 LGLAIKTMIEVGVA
-1687 RGYGND
+1687 RGYGAD

-1707 ANVETLSTQIA
+1707 STVETISNQIA
-1718 IQAITAATNID
+1718 IQAVTAATQID

-1738 KEAVRLLINNTETG
+1738 KEAVRLLINNTTEG
-1752 GSLV
+1752 GSLI

>member
-17 TKGFYQIL
+17 TKGFHQIL

-47 IKSFGDN
+47 IKAFGNN

-63 GGHQTLDNQYH
+63 GGHQSLDRQYH
-74 SVKLTAAADS
+74 SVKLTADS
-84 SVLSLIDQ
+84 DAVVMSLIDQ
-92 EIYGVKSGLKA
+92 EIYGLNSGIKA
-103 KVINATKATV
+103 KVVNATQATDA
-113 SGDPPTIYIKYLNSG
+113 GDPPTIFIKYLNSG

-138 SELIWNEA
+138 SEIIWNES
-146 KTVSVTTAATAVN
+146 KTVAVTTAATSVN
-159 AVGTAYIITSGIVYV
+159 AVGTAYTITNGIIYAA
-174 GGFFVYF
+174 GFFVYF

-194 TSLIVGFDVKQSI
+194 NNILVGFDVKQTI
-207 KQFTDDASLNDPANG
+207 KDFTDDSSLNDPANG

-230 ADRLN
+230 ADRLQ
-235 VALTLTNRPWQA
+235 VALTITNRPWQR
-247 DDVADPDFV
+247 DDIADPDFI
-256 EIARIE
+256 EIARIQ
-262 NKKVISSVT
+262 NKKVISAVT
-271 STAYNILGDTLARR
+271 STEYNILGDTLARR

-296 PYDLTLLEHKR
+296 PYDLSLLEHKR

-320 EGGDANKFINKISP
+320 EGGDVNKFINKISA

-342 EIDNIKSAAIPADKA
+342 EIDNVKSAAIAADKA

-364 SGSVYV
+364 SGSVYT

-376 RVTNING
+376 RVTNLNG
-383 VSEEIDNLPEVQ
+383 VSEKIDELPEIQ
-395 IYSQFTSTPGIPEG
+395 IYSQFSATPGSPSGIP
-409 VAIGTARIR
+409 IGTARIR
-418 HTEFFSGTPGT
+418 HTEFYSGTPGT
-429 TTAQYNV
+429 ATAQYNV
-436 YLFDIKMKTGFSF
+436 YLFDIKMDTGYSF
-449 TNDAKQIVYINSV
+449 TNNAKQLVYINDM

-476 NLTGTISTSSASN
+476 NLTGTISTVGASS
-489 TVQGIGTRF
+489 TITGIGTRF
-498 LTELAIGNYINVG
+498 LTQLSVGNYINVAG
-511 GSTHR
+511 DTHR
-516 VTAVTNDTTITVSPA
+516 VTSITADTLISVSP
-531 ANADRSGAIF
+531 DPTSSRSGEIF

-588 NGVVQVDAG
+588 SGVVQVDAG
-597 VNESFSSFSLDNMQ
+597 VNESFSSFSLDNIQ
-611 MYVANGDVVDITGD
+611 MYVANGDVVDVTGD
-625 VTISGASNSVLTVD
+625 VSITGAANTVLTVD
-639 VSGKGYT
+639 VSAKGYT
-646 TETVMLVTTVSK
+646 TETVILIATVSK

-664 KKIKTLVSNSQLDI
+664 KKIKTLISNSQLDY
-678 LTEATS
+678 TSEAAA
-684 TAQSISLGKADIYRL
+684 TAQIVWLGKGDVYRL

-716 STTEVDITNRYTLDN
+716 NTTEVDITSRYTLDN

-738 GLGSLRLKRGSNA
+738 GLGSLQLKRGSNA

-761 YFTHGTGDYFS
+761 YFTHGGGDYFS

-803 KINDAGTGF
+803 KISDNGAGF
-812 SGAGASVGEFPDFE
+812 SDTGSNVGEFPDFE

-849 RIKVIRGESGFE
+849 RIKVIKGESAFE
-861 AKEPITPEDS
+861 AKEPATPEDS
-871 MALYILKQK
+871 MTLYILKQK
-880 PYVFN
+880 AYVFN

-959 YNPDYGVAIDYDKKE
+959 YNVDYGAAVDYEKRE

-1016 MISNNRSSKVENLN
+1016 MISNNKSSKVENLN
-1030 PYDVVSFRGKMKGK
+1030 PHDIVSFRGKMKGK

-1049 IDTVRLP
+1049 IDTIRLP

-1117 RHDIVRSS
+1117 KRDIVRSS

-1149 YIFFNNVDV
+1149 YIFFDNIDV

-1167 YEHDLVAG
+1167 YEHDLVPTEPM
-1175 DSNTTINAFG
+1175 TTINALG
-1185 QQGRMI
+1185 HQQKML

-1215 SYIIRMTDD
+1215 SYILRMTDD
-1224 FENNPTY
+1224 YENNPTY
-1231 EFTAAEMTFTSSG
+1231 EFTASEMTFTSSG

-1251 EIVST
+1251 EIIST

-1262 SKPVIEK
+1262 SKPVIES
-1269 SARTNYFE
+1269 SARTDYFE
-1277 GGKLKGKSCKGFDLY
+1277 SGKVKGKSCKGFDLY
-1292 GEYYDGSG
+1292 EERYDGAG
-1300 GTYETL
+1300 GTYESL
-1306 IEAKNIGV
+1306 IDAKNTGV
-1314 CGYQAPVTTTGTGT
+1314 CGYVKPIITP
-1328 GTICRLPTEPETPPV
+1328 IPTEPDPPVV
-1343 VQTCPPGGTILDT
+1343 VQTCPAGGTILDT
-1356 YCDNVTFN
+1356 YCDAVTFN
-1364 LMATVAASPD
+1364 LMALVAAGPD
-1374 GNGNCTTTTVIT
+1374 ANGNCTTTTVIT

-1396 NPCEVSGT
+1396 NPCDVSGT
-1404 LAQTFCKNG
+1404 LAQTFCQNQ
-1413 TDLYGQYF
+1413 TDLWGQYF
-1421 DGTYNYITGNCNTT
+1421 DGTYNYITGDCNTY
-1435 QSLIEANNVEDCKYV
+1435 QALIQANNVEDCQYILH
-1450 THPAAGVPTGN
+1450 TAYGVPTGN
-1461 TECFQP
+1461 TNCVQP

-1483 KNVEEYGS
+1483 TNVEEYGS
-1491 AECGYVT
+1491 VECGYVT

-1503 VLEAA
+1503 VAVAA
-1508 GETVTQE
+1508 GVVVTQAE
-1515 EKDLAEIYDP
+1515 IDLAETYDP
-1525 TDPIAAGTHN
+1525 GDAIAAGTHN

-1554 ETAVLIE
+1554 ESAVLIE
-1561 SDSEYYC
+1561 ANSEFYC
-1568 NYTVPKDTIYIATF
+1568 AYTVPPSTIYIATF
-1582 VDLDPDDDD
+1582 HDLDADDDD

-1607 FIGGVFNYA
+1607 YINGVFNYA
-1616 FGRNLTE
+1616 FGSNMTE
-1623 AERGEA
+1623 ENRVEA
-1629 QAYFDANGITA
+1629 QAYMDANGITA
-1640 DTLANATTSGSN
+1640 ATLANSQTSNSN
-1652 ITNGY
+1652 IHDGY
-1657 IQGDV
+1657 IDGNI
-1662 VPDAYNADAEK
+1662 VPDSYNEDAEK
-1673 IALAVKTMIEVGVA
+1673 IGLMIKTMIEVGVA
-1687 RGYGND
+1687 RGYGED
-1693 SDASVTNYLNTVEG
+1693 SDASVTNWLAGE
-1707 ANVETLSTQIA
+1707 A
-1718 IQAITAATNID
+1718 IGDDGKKFTTEDLATNIAITATTAISNID
-1729 NPAIDESWA
+1729 DPGLADSWAID
-1738 KEAVRLLINNTETG
+1738 AVKLLLNNTTNS
-1752 GSLV
+1752 GSLL

>member
-1 MAINLNTDPY
+1 MAININTDPY

-17 TKGFYQIL
+17 TKGFHQIL

-63 GGHQTLDNQYH
+63 GGHQSLDTQYH

-84 SVLSLIDQ
+84 TVLSLIDQ
-92 EIYGVKSGLKA
+92 EVYGLNSGIRA
-103 KVINATKATV
+103 KVVNATQATV
-113 SGDPPTIYIKYLNSG
+113 SGDPPTIFIKYLNSG

-146 KTVSVTTAATAVN
+146 KTVSVTTAATSVN
-159 AVGTAYIITSGIVYV
+159 AVGTAYTMTNGIIYV

-186 ILNKYGPI
+186 ILNKYGSI
-194 TSLIVGFDVKQSI
+194 TNIIVGFDVKQTI
-207 KQFTDDASLNDPANG
+207 KDFTDDASLNDPANG

-230 ADRLN
+230 ADRLQ

-247 DDVADPDFV
+247 DDVVDPDFV
-256 EIARIE
+256 EIARIQ
-262 NKKVISSVT
+262 NKSVISAVT

-296 PYDLTLLEHKR
+296 PYDLSMVEHKR

-342 EIDNIKSAAIPADKA
+342 EIDNVKSAAIPADKA
-357 RDFTTVE
+357 RDTESVE
-364 SGSVYV
+364 SGSVYT

-395 IYSQFTSTPGIPEG
+395 IYSQFTATPGIPEG

-436 YLFDIKMKTGFSF
+436 YLFDIKMKTGYSF

-476 NLTGTISTSSASN
+476 NLTGTISTVGASS
-489 TVQGIGTRF
+489 TIQGIGTRF
-498 LTELAIGNYINVG
+498 LTELDVGNYINVD

-516 VTAVTNDTTITVSPA
+516 VISIIDDTGITVSP
-531 ANADRSGAIF
+531 DPIQSRSGYVF
-541 SSVKSKLWDTDKNSY
+541 SSVKSKLWNTDRNSY
-556 IFPLPVNIV
+556 IFPLPVTIV

-579 RRIFERTLT
+579 RRVYERTLT

-625 VTISGASNSVLTVD
+625 VTITGASNTVLTVD
-639 VSGKGYT
+639 VSAKGYT
-646 TETVMLVTTVSK
+646 TETVILVVTVSK
-658 NGSSAD
+658 NGSAAD

-678 LTEATS
+678 TSEATS
-684 TAQSISLGKADIYRL
+684 TAQSISLGKGDIYRL

-812 SGAGASVGEFPDFE
+812 SGTGSSVGEFPDFE
-826 NDITTSYDYYLPRTD
+826 NDITTAYEYYLPRTD

-849 RIKVIRGESGFE
+849 RIKVIKGESGFE
-861 AKEPITPEDS
+861 AKEPATPEDS

-885 LSTDIDIIKID
+885 ISTDIDIVKID

-959 YNPDYGVAIDYDKKE
+959 YNADYGAAIDYEKRE

-1049 IDTVRLP
+1049 IDTIRLP

-1093 QGTQEVGTR
+1093 QGTQEIGTR

-1117 RHDIVRSS
+1117 KHDIVRSS

-1149 YIFFNNVDV
+1149 YIFMNNQDV

-1167 YEHDLVAG
+1167 YEHDLVSG
-1175 DSNTTINAFG
+1175 DTKTTINAIG
-1185 QQGRMI
+1185 QQARMI

-1200 GTFHYSAEKYNFNTG
+1200 GTFHYSAEKWNWSTG

-1224 FENNPTY
+1224 YENNPTY
-1231 EFTAAEMTFTSSG
+1231 EFTSAEMTFTSSG

-1262 SKPVIEK
+1262 SKPVIE
-1269 SARTNYFE
+1269 STSRTNYFE
-1277 GGKLKGKSCKGFDLY
+1277 GGKLKGKSCKGFNLY

-1300 GTYETL
+1300 STYETL
-1306 IEAKNIGV
+1306 IEANNIGV
-1314 CGYQAPVTTTGTGT
+1314 CGYVKPIITP
-1328 GTICRLPTEPETPPV
+1328 LPTEPDPPVV
-1343 VQTCPPGGTILDT
+1343 VQTCPAGGTILDT
-1356 YCDNVTFN
+1356 YCDDVTFN
-1364 LMATVAASPD
+1364 LMATVAAGPD

-1396 NPCEVSGT
+1396 NPCEIAGT

-1413 TDLYGQYF
+1413 TDLWGQYF
-1421 DGTYNYITGNCNTT
+1421 DGTYNYITGDCNTT

-1450 THPAAGVPTGN
+1450 NHPAAGVPTGN

-1467 GFIKYVEY
+1467 GYIKYVEY

-1491 AECGYVT
+1491 AECGYVS
-1498 PAEIV
+1498 PVEIV

-1508 GETVTQE
+1508 GTVVTQE

-1554 ETAVLIE
+1554 ESAVLIE
-1561 SDSEYYC
+1561 ANSEYYC
-1568 NYTVPKDTIYIATF
+1568 NYTVPKDTIYIETF
-1582 VDLDPDDDD
+1582 VDLVPDDDD

-1598 RAQVVDTVG
+1598 RAQVVDTLG
-1607 FIGGVFNYA
+1607 FINGIFNYA
-1616 FGRNLTE
+1616 FGSNMTASDRVE
-1623 AERGEA
+1623 ADAYLAA
-1629 QAYFDANGITA
+1629 QGITA

-1652 ITNGY
+1652 IVDGY
-1657 IQGDV
+1657 IDADQ
-1662 VPDAYNADAEK
+1662 VPSAYNEDAEK
-1673 IALAVKTMIEVGVA
+1673 LGLAIKTMIEVGVA
-1687 RGYGND
+1687 RGYGED

-1707 ANVETLSTQIA
+1707 STVETISNQIA
-1718 IQAITAATNID
+1718 IQAVTAATQID

-1738 KEAVRLLINNTETG
+1738 KEAVRLLINNTTEG
-1752 GSLV
+1752 GSLI

>member
-1 MAINLNTDPY
+1 MAININTDPY

-17 TKGFYQIL
+17 TKGFHQIL

-63 GGHQTLDNQYH
+63 GGHQSLDTQYH

-84 SVLSLIDQ
+84 TVLSLIDQ
-92 EIYGVKSGLKA
+92 EIYGLNSGIRA
-103 KVINATKATV
+103 KVVNATQATV
-113 SGDPPTIYIKYLNSG
+113 SGDPPTIFIKYLNSG

-146 KTVSVTTAATAVN
+146 KTVSVTTAATSVN
-159 AVGTAYIITSGIVYV
+159 AVGTAYTMTNGIIYV

-186 ILNKYGPI
+186 ILNKYGSI
-194 TSLIVGFDVKQSI
+194 TNIIVGFDVKQTI
-207 KQFTDDASLNDPANG
+207 KDFTDDASLNDPANG

-230 ADRLN
+230 ADRLQ

-256 EIARIE
+256 EIARIQ
-262 NKKVISSVT
+262 NKSVISAVT

-296 PYDLTLLEHKR
+296 PYDLSMVEHKR

-342 EIDNIKSAAIPADKA
+342 EIDNVKSAAIPADKA
-357 RDFTTVE
+357 RDTASVE
-364 SGSVYV
+364 SGSVYT

-395 IYSQFTSTPGIPEG
+395 IYSQFTATPGIPEG

-436 YLFDIKMKTGFSF
+436 YLFDIKMKTGYSF

-476 NLTGTISTSSASN
+476 NLTGTISTVGASS
-489 TVQGIGTRF
+489 TIQGIGTRF
-498 LTELAIGNYINVG
+498 LTELDVGNYINVD

-516 VTAVTNDTTITVSPA
+516 VISIIDDTGITVSP
-531 ANADRSGAIF
+531 DPVQSRSGYVF
-541 SSVKSKLWDTDKNSY
+541 SSVKSKLWNTDRNSY
-556 IFPLPVNIV
+556 IFPLPVTIV

-579 RRIFERTLT
+579 RRVYERTLT

-625 VTISGASNSVLTVD
+625 VTITGASNTVLTVD
-639 VSGKGYT
+639 VSAKGYT
-646 TETVMLVTTVSK
+646 TETVILVVTVSK
-658 NGSSAD
+658 NGSAAD

-678 LTEATS
+678 TSEATS
-684 TAQSISLGKADIYRL
+684 TAQSISLGKGDIYRL

-812 SGAGASVGEFPDFE
+812 SGTGSSVGEFPDFE
-826 NDITTSYDYYLPRTD
+826 NDITTAYEYYLPRTD

-849 RIKVIRGESGFE
+849 RIKVIKGESGFD
-861 AKEPITPEDS
+861 AKEPATPEDS
-871 MALYILKQK
+871 MVLYILKQK

-885 LSTDIDIIKID
+885 ISTDIDIVKID

-916 YYTSLNQLEVDTQN
+916 YYTSLNQLEVNTQN

-959 YNPDYGVAIDYDKKE
+959 YNADYGVAIDYQKRE

-1049 IDTVRLP
+1049 IDTIRLP

-1067 LTADA
+1067 LTAAA

-1093 QGTQEVGTR
+1093 QGTQEIGTR

-1117 RHDIVRSS
+1117 KHDIVRSS

-1149 YIFFNNVDV
+1149 YIFMNNENV
-1158 TADCKSTLL
+1158 TAECKSTLL

-1175 DSNTTINAFG
+1175 DTKTTINAIG
-1185 QQGRMI
+1185 QQGKMI

-1200 GTFHYSAEKYNFNTG
+1200 GTFHYSAEKWNWSTG

-1224 FENNPTY
+1224 YENNQTY
-1231 EFTAAEMTFTSSG
+1231 EFTSAEMTFTSSG

-1262 SKPVIEK
+1262 SKPVIE
-1269 SARTNYFE
+1269 STSRTNYFE

-1292 GEYYDGSG
+1292 EERYDGAG

-1306 IEAKNIGV
+1306 VDAKNTGV
-1314 CGYQAPVTTTGTGT
+1314 CGYVKPIITP
-1328 GTICRLPTEPETPPV
+1328 LPTEPDPPVV
-1343 VQTCPPGGTILDT
+1343 VQTCPPGGTILNT
-1356 YCDNVTFN
+1356 YCDEVTFN
-1364 LMATVAASPD
+1364 LMATVAAGPD
-1374 GNGNCTTTTVIT
+1374 GNGKCSTTEVIT

-1396 NPCEVSGT
+1396 NPCEPNGT
-1404 LAQTFCKNG
+1404 PAQTFCKNG
-1413 TDLYGQYF
+1413 TDLWGQYF
-1421 DGTYNYITGNCNTT
+1421 DGTYNYVTGDCNTY
-1435 QSLIEANNVEDCKYV
+1435 QSLIQANNVEDCKYV
-1450 THPAAGVPTGN
+1450 NHPAAGVPTGN

-1467 GFIKYVEY
+1467 GYIKYVEY

-1491 AECGYVT
+1491 AECGYVS
-1498 PAEIV
+1498 PVEIA

-1508 GETVTQE
+1508 GTVVTQE

-1561 SDSEYYC
+1561 ANSEYYC
-1568 NYTVPKDTIYIATF
+1568 NYTVPKDTIYIETF

-1598 RAQVVDTVG
+1598 RAQVVDTLG
-1607 FIGGVFNYA
+1607 FINGIFNYA
-1616 FGRNLTE
+1616 FGSNMTE
-1623 AERGEA
+1623 SDRVEA
-1629 QAYFDANGITA
+1629 DAYLASKGITA

-1652 ITNGY
+1652 IVDGY
-1657 IQGDV
+1657 IDADQ
-1662 VPDAYNADAEK
+1662 VPSAYNEDAEK
-1673 IALAVKTMIEVGVA
+1673 LGLAIKTMIEVGVA
-1687 RGYGND
+1687 RGYGAD

-1707 ANVETLSTQIA
+1707 STVETISNQIA
-1718 IQAITAATNID
+1718 IQAVTAATQID

-1738 KEAVRLLINNTETG
+1738 KEAVRLLINNTTEG
-1752 GSLV
+1752 GSLI

>member
-1 MAINLNTDPY
+1 MAININTDPY

-17 TKGFYQIL
+17 TKGFHQIL

-63 GGHQTLDNQYH
+63 GGHQSLDTQYH

-84 SVLSLIDQ
+84 TVLSLIDQ
-92 EIYGVKSGLKA
+92 EVYGLNSGIRA
-103 KVINATKATV
+103 KVVNATQATV
-113 SGDPPTIYIKYLNSG
+113 SGDPPTIFIKYLNSG

-146 KTVSVTTAATAVN
+146 KTVSVTTAATSVN
-159 AVGTAYIITSGIVYV
+159 AVGTAYTMTNGIIYV

-186 ILNKYGPI
+186 ILNKYGSI
-194 TSLIVGFDVKQSI
+194 TNIIVGFDVKQTI
-207 KQFTDDASLNDPANG
+207 KDFTDDASLNDPANG

-230 ADRLN
+230 ADRLQ

-256 EIARIE
+256 EIARIQ
-262 NKKVISSVT
+262 NKSVISAVT

-296 PYDLTLLEHKR
+296 PYDLSMVEHKR

-342 EIDNIKSAAIPADKA
+342 EIDNVKSAAIPADKA
-357 RDFTTVE
+357 RDTESVE
-364 SGSVYV
+364 SGSVYT

-395 IYSQFTSTPGIPEG
+395 IYSQFTATPGIPEG

-436 YLFDIKMKTGFSF
+436 YLFDIKMKTGYSF

-476 NLTGTISTSSASN
+476 NLTGTISTVGASS
-489 TVQGIGTRF
+489 TIQGIGTRF
-498 LTELAIGNYINVG
+498 LTELDVGNYINVD

-516 VTAVTNDTTITVSPA
+516 VISIIDDTGITVSP
-531 ANADRSGAIF
+531 DPIQSRSGYVF
-541 SSVKSKLWDTDKNSY
+541 SSVKSKLWNTDRNSY
-556 IFPLPVNIV
+556 IFPLPVTIV

-579 RRIFERTLT
+579 RRVYERTLT

-625 VTISGASNSVLTVD
+625 VTITGASNTVLTVD
-639 VSGKGYT
+639 VSAKGYT
-646 TETVMLVTTVSK
+646 TETVILVVTVSK
-658 NGSSAD
+658 NGSAAD

-678 LTEATS
+678 TSEATS
-684 TAQSISLGKADIYRL
+684 TAQSISLGKGDIYRL

-812 SGAGASVGEFPDFE
+812 SGTGSSVGEFPDFE
-826 NDITTSYDYYLPRTD
+826 NDITTAYEYYLPRTD

-849 RIKVIRGESGFE
+849 RIKVIKGESGFE
-861 AKEPITPEDS
+861 AKEPATPEDS

-885 LSTDIDIIKID
+885 ISTDIDIVKID

-959 YNPDYGVAIDYDKKE
+959 YNADYGAAIDYEKRE

-1049 IDTVRLP
+1049 IDTIRLP

-1093 QGTQEVGTR
+1093 QGTQEIGTR

-1117 RHDIVRSS
+1117 KHDIVRSS

-1149 YIFFNNVDV
+1149 YIFMNNQDV

-1167 YEHDLVAG
+1167 YEHDLVSG
-1175 DSNTTINAFG
+1175 DTKTTINAIG
-1185 QQGRMI
+1185 QQARMI

-1200 GTFHYSAEKYNFNTG
+1200 GTFHYSAEKWNWSTG

-1224 FENNPTY
+1224 YENNQTY
-1231 EFTAAEMTFTSSG
+1231 EFTSAEMTFTSSG

-1262 SKPVIEK
+1262 SKPVIE
-1269 SARTNYFE
+1269 STSRTNYFE

-1292 GEYYDGSG
+1292 EERYDGAG

-1306 IEAKNIGV
+1306 VDAKNTGV
-1314 CGYQAPVTTTGTGT
+1314 CGYVKPIITP
-1328 GTICRLPTEPETPPV
+1328 LPTEPDPPVV
-1343 VQTCPPGGTILDT
+1343 VQTCPPGGTILNT
-1356 YCDNVTFN
+1356 YCDEVTFN
-1364 LMATVAASPD
+1364 LMATVAAGPD
-1374 GNGNCTTTTVIT
+1374 GNGKCSTTEVIT

-1396 NPCEVSGT
+1396 NPCEPNGT
-1404 LAQTFCKNG
+1404 PAQTFCKNG
-1413 TDLYGQYF
+1413 TDLWGQYF
-1421 DGTYNYITGNCNTT
+1421 DGTYNYVTGDCNTY
-1435 QSLIEANNVEDCKYV
+1435 QSLIQANNVEDCKYV
-1450 THPAAGVPTGN
+1450 NHPAAGVPTGN

-1467 GFIKYVEY
+1467 GYIKYVEY

-1491 AECGYVT
+1491 AECGYVS
-1498 PAEIV
+1498 PVEIA

-1508 GETVTQE
+1508 GTVVTQE

-1561 SDSEYYC
+1561 ANSEYYC
-1568 NYTVPKDTIYIATF
+1568 NYTVPKDTIYIETF

-1598 RAQVVDTVG
+1598 RAQVVDTLG
-1607 FIGGVFNYA
+1607 FINGIFNYA
-1616 FGRNLTE
+1616 FGSNMTE
-1623 AERGEA
+1623 SDRVEA
-1629 QAYFDANGITA
+1629 DAYLASKGITA

-1652 ITNGY
+1652 IVDGY
-1657 IQGDV
+1657 IDADQ
-1662 VPDAYNADAEK
+1662 VPSAYNEDAEK
-1673 IALAVKTMIEVGVA
+1673 LGLAIKTMIEVGVA
-1687 RGYGND
+1687 RGYGED

-1707 ANVETLSTQIA
+1707 STVETISNQIA
-1718 IQAITAATNID
+1718 IQAVTAATQID

-1738 KEAVRLLINNTETG
+1738 KEAVRLLINNTTEG
-1752 GSLV
+1752 GSLI